1 MTERLPRMDLPRVS
15 EATSTRASCS
25 DTATPPPP
33 PHTPPALGLKMALR
47 PHGPLGAWLSGP
59 AGGVGSRGSA
69 CKQSEAGSRRT
80 RRRGLFLA
88 TRSSYGA
95 RSSMMKIIMETSTWP
110 PVPLLSRPHLPGTRV
125 KSRHRGAVR
134 LDFGLRSWRQSDPS
148 THRARRCAKALQGKS
163 GQRVKKIVEILYSWR
178 ER

>member
-1 MTERLPRMDLPRVS
+1 
-15 EATSTRASCS
+15 
-25 DTATPPPP
+25 
-33 PHTPPALGLKMALR
+33 MALR

-163 GQRVKKIVEILYSWR
+163 GQRVKKIVEILILLMEGKMKRMTQASSHQKPQR
-178 ER
+178 TTLILALTPLCRRPF